1 LSTAIDRQEQK
12 DLIKKGQSGIATS
25 INLILNRM
33 AIAIIRPLKQ
43 FRRHQLLRKKDCP
56 QNYQQSKNNQPQIS
70 QKLCQPNRQFLNS
83 SQSAISESNL
93 DRFEFQLA
101 MLQKGAEELEKKI
114 ANFNII
120 LQPLKTAAITLLVAL
135 LGWVFASKID
145 ALVPLGYVIIFGF

>member
-33 AIAIIRPLKQ
+33 AIAILPPLKQ
-43 FRRHQLLRKKDCP
+43 FRHHQLLRKKDCP

-83 SQSAISESNL
+83 SQSAISASNME
-93 DRFEFQLA
+93 RFEFHLA
-101 MLQKGAEELEKKI
+101 MLQKGAEELEKK
-114 ANFNII
+114 
-120 LQPLKTAAITLLVAL
+120 
-135 LGWVFASKID
+135 
-145 ALVPLGYVIIFGF
+145 